1 MKIYSSVEKNF
12 LNYNNSNK
20 WEISIQNET
29 YEINLNNDKV
39 TLSLLPFLEQGRNNI
54 MEQIGDIQ
62 RWSTFP
68 ELLLIKAG
76 FLSESEYWVNLA
88 LNWLEASDLDNI
100 DEFTKHLNQIFSNN
114 LKYSQKVRHKTK
126 KILKKI
132 NLDE

>member
-1 MKIYSSVEKNF
+1 MKIYSSVEKIF

-114 LKYSQKVRHKTK
+114 LK
-126 KILKKI
+126 
-132 NLDE
+132 

>member
-1 MKIYSSVEKNF
+1 MKIYSSVEKIF

-126 KILKKI
+126 KF
-132 NLDE
+132 

>member
-1 MKIYSSVEKNF
+1 MKIYSSVEKIF

-100 DEFTKHLNQIFSNN
+100 DEFTKHLNQIFS
-114 LKYSQKVRHKTK
+114 YEASF
-126 KILKKI
+126 II
-132 NLDE
+132 